1 MEVAASSHSH
11 VEFMIK
17 RFSRDL
23 ALISST
29 VPRFVVIS
37 ERSGDA
43 RWLTAIQAV
52 GSWTEV
58 GLQ

>member
-1 MEVAASSHSH
+1 
-11 VEFMIK
+11 MIK